1 MLEVGMKT
9 QSALIVVTC
18 VTLAAAGCVPRQSQ
32 RAMEAP
38 PSNKVW
44 ARADGQRMAGNPA
57 LTRQGQADLQQCR
70 TLASVNAKEAQYDI
84 KLLNGCM
91 TSRGYVERDL

>member
-1 MLEVGMKT
+1 MKT
-9 QSALIVVTC
+9 QFAFISAIGATLIV
-18 VTLAAAGCVPRQSQ
+18 AACVPKQPP
-32 RAMEAP
+32 RAIGAP

-70 TLASVNAKEAQYDI
+70 ALAAIDGKDGQYDL
-84 KLLNGCM
+84 KVLNGCM